1 MVNNH
6 WLMEHEFYFPYS
18 MGCHPS
24 HWLSHIFKDGYC
36 TTSQILLFIFIS
48 LHHIISPLWLVRNCK
63 IAINCSLWITAF
75 SNIPQSSYINTPIDS
90 IVLSHH
96 SSEQTKAKNH
106 LVGALEH
113 FFPYIGV
120 MSSSQLLL
128 TPWFFRGVGGS
139 TTNQSW
145 FNHDE
150 NSLCFLL
157 EITQVIFNK
166 APVSWSSSI
175 SLP

>member
-1 MVNNH
+1 
-6 WLMEHEFYFPYS
+6 

-113 FFPYIGV
+113 FFHILGSCHHLNCYSLHDFSEGLVAQPPTSLSHQPV
-120 MSSSQLLL
+120 M
-128 TPWFFRGVGGS
+128 V
-139 TTNQSW
+139 QSW
-145 FNHDE
+145 WKLPVFLAWNHWW
-150 NSLCFLL
+150 FLKKHQFHEAVRYL
-157 EITQVIFNK
+157 YHK
-166 APVSWSSSI
+166 PYM
-175 SLP
+175 P

>member
-1 MVNNH
+1 
-6 WLMEHEFYFPYS
+6 

-48 LHHIISPLWLVRNCK
+48 LHHIISPLWLARNCK

-113 FFPYIGV
+113 FFHILGSCHHLNCYSLHDFSEGLVAQPPTSHGSI
-120 MSSSQLLL
+120 MMK
-128 TPWFFRGVGGS
+128 TPCVS
-139 TTNQSW
+139 CLK
-145 FNHDE
+145 
-150 NSLCFLL
+150 SL
-157 EITQVIFNK
+157 VIFKK